1 MTARR
6 PATEA
11 DLSHLD
17 AIDTRL
23 AIHRGALEQATTE
36 RQRVWSA
43 AQIASIEKERAAELA
58 FLDGQGIDLPP
69 PMTIDEILAEL
80 GEIEALLA

>member
-1 MTARR
+1 MSNRR
-6 PATEA
+6 IATED

-23 AIHRGALEQATTE
+23 SIQRAALAAATTE

-43 AQIASIEKERAAELA
+43 AQVASIEKERVAELA
-58 FLDGQGIDLPP
+58 FLDGKGIDMPAPL
-69 PMTIDEILAEL
+69 TDDEILA
-80 GEIEALLA
+80 LLFPE